1 MSNVNCDREQ
11 EVVGALHSGALGPEL
26 LRHVAACSVCSDVV
40 AVTKFLQAEAI
51 FASELPL
58 PDANFIWRK
67 AQLRSR
73 REALTSA
80 TRPIRVFTNLAYV
93 ASAVAALWLVVG
105 VAGLPGRLADLGD
118 YRAPVMHLSNGYLLG
133 MTLLGGAG
141 TLLGAF
147 FGSSYLLLSNENR
160 K

>member
-1 MSNVNCDREQ
+1 MRDVNCDREQ
-11 EVVGALHSGALGPEL
+11 EVVGGLRSGGLGPEL
-26 LRHVAACSVCSDVV
+26 LRHVATCSVCSDVV
-40 AVTKFLQAEAI
+40 AVIEFLQEEASL
-51 FASELPL
+51 AGTLPL
-58 PDANFIWRK
+58 SDANFIWRK

-73 REALTSA
+73 REALASA

-118 YRAPVMHLSNGYLLG
+118 YGAPVTHLSNGYLFG

-147 FGSSYLLLSNENR
+147 LGSSYLLLSNESR